1 MPFWDRMEQIRVAVE
16 IECQAGDALHA
27 ELGTEFETFLAKEI
41 KPKPAP
47 PKFRNLRTSSI
58 TRRFF
63 PDVITEHPES
73 SRKPSWYRAPFERN
87 T

>member
-47 PKFRNLRTSSI
+47 PKSKDELNYE
-58 TRRFF
+58 RFF